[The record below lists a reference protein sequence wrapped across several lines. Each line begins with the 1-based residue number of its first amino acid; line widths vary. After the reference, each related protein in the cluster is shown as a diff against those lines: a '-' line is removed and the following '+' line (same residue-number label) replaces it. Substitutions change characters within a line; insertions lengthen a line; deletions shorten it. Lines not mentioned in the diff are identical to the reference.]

1 MLDKSNQV
9 AGWTLGSEIEA
20 YLDRFNAVQ
29 RLAERISSVTETIG
43 TVSNLLACDPRRAF
57 AAIPNDWPTQ
67 EELRALL
74 TDLESAKAQLQLYW
88 NRLAEKVRSSMPS
101 KRPEMAAQP
110 QMCVPYD
117 KF

>member
-1 MLDKSNQV
+1 MLDKSNLAV
-9 AGWTLGSEIEA
+9 GWTMASDIEA
-20 YLDRFNAVQ
+20 YLDRFDAVQ
-29 RLAERISSVTETIG
+29 RLAERISGVAETIG
-43 TVSNLLACDPRRAF
+43 TVSNLLAGDSKRAF

-74 TDLESAKAQLQLYW
+74 TDFESAKAQLQLYW
-88 NRLAEKVRSSMPS
+88 HRLAEKVRSSMPT
-101 KRPEMAAQP
+101 KRPEMAGQA

>member
-1 MLDKSNQV
+1 MLEKSNRV

-43 TVSNLLACDPRRAF
+43 TVGNLLACDPRRAF

-74 TDLESAKAQLQLYW
+74 TDFESERAQLQLHW
-88 NRLAEKVRSSMPS
+88 TRLAEKVRSSLPG

-110 QMCVPYD
+110 QLCIPAD
-117 KF
+117 RF